1 MRIPIPTLLLAALT
15 PVAAAQQDDG
25 PERGRLRDVRITCGD
40 VFDDETAER
49 RGLANLVNSV
59 HWETRTKVVRRE
71 VWLHPG
77 DVVTAAQAAEL
88 ERNLRSLGLFAEV
101 RVRLVA
107 VGTSGDVDLEI
118 VTRDRLS
125 LMFGAG
131 ASYVGGVTGFRA
143 SIGESNLLGYG
154 DRLAASFA
162 ENSEGDFR
170 GSLAY
175 TDLHILDT
183 WHTGTLRAS
192 RSDDGDSLSLDIT
205 RPFKHLADPRSH
217 DVSAHHVVGE
227 VEYFEAGES
236 VAQVDT
242 QSTGFSGSISW
253 ARGPEDRRRYAGF
266 VFSAEDLEYQP
277 ATGSLAPQLRV
288 PGDTQSLFAGLHARW
303 AIIDGYRKV
312 EGLDTI
318 DYVQDLTL
326 GLHFGATV
334 GARWR
339 DEEGLGTA
347 LQPEISSQVNWATEP
362 WEDFFVDLSARAS
375 LRFDG
380 GNTVGATSNASAWLF
395 WLTHERNTIGAS
407 TTYDTVEEKQDLP
420 LQLTLGEDNG
430 LRGYSAREFSGT
442 ARLRINLEDRYDTGL
457 DFATIRVGAV
467 AFCDAGWVGADGSL
481 GRPYRSAGV
490 GLRIAS
496 TPLLGSGILRLDVAK
511 PFDDVPGES
520 DGWKLSVSVGQVFTF
535 GGNANTLSVR

>member
-25 PERGRLRDVRITCGD
+25 PERGRLRYVWVDCGD

-49 RGLANLVNSV
+49 RGLANIVNSI
-59 HWETRTKVVRRE
+59 HWETRNKVVRRE
-71 VWLHPG
+71 VWMQPG

-88 ERNLRSLGLFAEV
+88 ERNLRGLGLFAEV
-101 RVRLVA
+101 SVRLVA
-107 VGTSGDVDLEI
+107 ARTIGEVDLE
-118 VTRDRLS
+118 VTTRDRLS

-242 QSTGFSGSISW
+242 QSTAFSGSISW

-288 PGDTQSLFAGLHARW
+288 PGDTQSLFAGVHARW

-339 DEEGLGTA
+339 DEEGQGTA

-407 TTYDTVEEKQDLP
+407 ATYDTVEEKQDLP

-430 LRGYSAREFSGT
+430 LRGYAAREFSGT
-442 ARLRINLEDRYDTGL
+442 ARLRINLEDRYDTGI

>member
-1 MRIPIPTLLLAALT
+1 MRIPFPMLLLAALA
-15 PVAAAQQDDG
+15 PVAAAQQEEG

-49 RGLANLVNSV
+49 RGIANLVNSV

-71 VWLHPG
+71 VWMQPG
-77 DVVTAAQAAEL
+77 EVVTATQAAEL
-88 ERNLRSLGLFAEV
+88 ERNLRRLGLFAEV
-101 RVRLVA
+101 RVKLVA
-107 VGTSGDVDLEI
+107 VGTEGDVDLEI

-175 TDLHILDT
+175 TDLHVFDT
-183 WHTGTLRAS
+183 WHTGTIRAS
-192 RSDDGDSLSLDIT
+192 RSDDGDSISLDVE

-217 DVSAHHVVGE
+217 GFEAHHVVGE

-242 QSTGFSGSISW
+242 QSTAFSGNIAW
-253 ARGPEDRRRYAGF
+253 AHGPENRRRYAGF

-277 ATGSLAPQLRV
+277 ATGTLAPQLRV
-288 PGDTQSLFAGLHARW
+288 PGDTRNLFAGFNARW
-303 AIIDGYRKV
+303 TIIDGYRKV

-339 DEEGLGTA
+339 DEDGAGSA
-347 LQPEISSQVNWATEP
+347 LQPEISSSVNWAAELC
-362 WEDFFVDLSARAS
+362 DDLFVDIDARAS

-380 GNTVGATSNASAWLF
+380 GDTVGAMSHTGAWLF
-395 WLTHERNTIGAS
+395 WLPHESNTIGSSA
-407 TTYDTVEEKQDLP
+407 TYDTVKETQDLP
-420 LQLTLGEDNG
+420 IQLTLGEDNG
-430 LRGYSAREFSGT
+430 LRGYPAREFAGT
-442 ARLRINLEDRYDTGL
+442 ERLRINLEDRYDTGL
-457 DFATIRVGAV
+457 DIATIRIGAV
-467 AFCDAGWVGADGSL
+467 AFCDVGWVGDDGSL

-496 TPLLGSGILRLDVAK
+496 TPLLGSGILRLDLAK